1 MCCGGVRKKRKGSG
15 KACIGARG
23 ACNKIRG
30 RCEGRGVM
38 KSIGERERDD
48 EGGIGEGGPG
58 PEGWI
63 AGRGTSGICSGLAPI
78 TDPFGR
84 TEIGNDNL
92 N

>member
-15 KACIGARG
+15 EACRGARG

-38 KSIGERERDD
+38 KRIGERERDD
-48 EGGIGEGGPG
+48 GVGIGEGGAGPG
-58 PEGWI
+58 GVDCG
-63 AGRGTSGICSGLAPI
+63 ARDFGHCSGLAPI
-78 TDPFGR
+78 ADP
-84 TEIGNDNL
+84 TEIGNDKL